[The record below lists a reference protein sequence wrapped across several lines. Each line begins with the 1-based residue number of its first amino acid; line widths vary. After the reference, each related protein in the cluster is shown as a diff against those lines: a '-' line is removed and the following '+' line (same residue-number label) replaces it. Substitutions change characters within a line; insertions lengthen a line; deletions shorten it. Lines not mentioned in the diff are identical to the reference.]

1 MSVLVLLFVH
11 QLRHKEQRL
20 SAYLSMQLCLIK
32 TVIVLCI
39 LLLSMETHWH
49 FFLSID
55 WINKRLINKFQCIW
69 FKILRHWQ
77 HVYVDHFFFLLAL
90 HCIRTVHYN
99 STNCSLQTSNA
110 QHNNAN
116 IQVWYHLLRWQWE
129 EALICSQPVTKIYHL
144 HPFLLLNLGKI
155 WKISHFDSY
164 KIKFL
169 IQQGDSSYYI
179 LYRHGVLC
187 LTWTNWTQF
196 ELRRKEEVTG
206 SKTANE
212 YYLKV
217 TFFEKDLTQDVRD
230 ACGPS
235 ADSQTVRKW
244 SQWKG
249 GWREAIP
256 Q

>member
-39 LLLSMETHWH
+39 ILLSMETHWH

-129 EALICSQPVTKIYHL
+129 KALICSQPVTKIYHL

-179 LYRHGVLC
+179 SAWGAMFNLDKLDTV
-187 LTWTNWTQF
+187 WT
-196 ELRRKEEVTG
+196 EEKRRSDRLKNSKWILSESHFLWKRPNTG
-206 SKTANE
+206 R
-212 YYLKV
+212 
-217 TFFEKDLTQDVRD
+217 QR
-230 ACGPS
+230 CM
-235 ADSQTVRKW
+235 W
-244 SQWKG
+244 SFSWFTNCS
-249 GWREAIP
+249 
-256 Q
+256 